1 MNNPQHPNPFVP
13 SPSKDAQHP
22 TTLRPAAPNPQRA
35 RPKRFQGE
43 KDVRQPTHRSLI
55 HALAISLALT
65 CALALATSAVHAQ
78 EETAPY
84 HIKPGDLL
92 MISVWREEDLQI
104 EALVRPDG
112 KFSFP
117 LVGDVQAAGRS
128 VTDIQDEIIERI
140 ETYIPDAVA
149 TVMVRQIEGNKAFV
163 VGKVNRPGPIL
174 MTSDTNVMQALSIA
188 GGTAQFAGLRNIVI
202 LRGQGSNQTAIP
214 FDYGDVESGKNLQQ
228 NITLQAGDVVV
239 VP

>member
-1 MNNPQHPNPFVP
+1 MRN
-13 SPSKDAQHP
+13 S
-22 TTLRPAAPNPQRA
+22 RI
-35 RPKRFQGE
+35 
-43 KDVRQPTHRSLI
+43 RSTF
-55 HALAISLALT
+55 ASLAVL
-65 CALALATSAVHAQ
+65 CAIFFADGPVAAQ
-78 EETAPY
+78 EMAQGY
-84 HIKPGDLL
+84 QVKPGDVLFV
-92 MISVWREEDLQI
+92 SVWREEDLQI

-112 KFSFP
+112 GFSMP
-117 LVGDVQAAGRS
+117 LVGDVQAAGRA
-128 VTDIQDEIIERI
+128 VTEIQEEIISRI

-149 TVMVRQIEGNKAFV
+149 TVMLRSIEGNKAYV

-188 GGTAQFAGLRNIVI
+188 GGTAQFAGLKDIVI

-214 FDYGDVESGKNLQQ
+214 FNYDDVEEGRKLEQ

>member
-1 MNNPQHPNPFVP
+1 MH
-13 SPSKDAQHP
+13 
-22 TTLRPAAPNPQRA
+22 
-35 RPKRFQGE
+35 
-43 KDVRQPTHRSLI
+43 QPTRRSLI
-55 HALAISLALT
+55 HVLTLSLALT
-65 CALALATSAVHAQ
+65 CALAFATSAAHAQ
-78 EETAPY
+78 EEAAPY

-128 VTDIQDEIIERI
+128 VTEIQDEIIDRI

-188 GGTAQFAGLRNIVI
+188 GGTAQFAGLKSIVI
-202 LRGQGSNQTAIP
+202 LRGQGGNQTAIP
-214 FDYGDVESGKNLQQ
+214 FNYGEVESGKNLQQ

>member
-1 MNNPQHPNPFVP
+1 MR
-13 SPSKDAQHP
+13 KL
-22 TTLRPAAPNPQRA
+22 TTP
-35 RPKRFQGE
+35 
-43 KDVRQPTHRSLI
+43 SLI
-55 HALAISLALT
+55 AVLATI
-65 CALALATSAVHAQ
+65 CALLLPASAVQAQ
-78 EETAPY
+78 EVAADY
-84 HIKPGDLL
+84 HVKPGDVL

-117 LVGDVQAAGRS
+117 LVGDVQAAGRA
-128 VTDIQDEIIERI
+128 VNEIQTEIIQRI

-149 TVMVRQIEGNKAFV
+149 TVMLKLIEGNKAFV

-188 GGTAQFAGLRNIVI
+188 GGAAQFAGLKSIVI
-202 LRGQGSNQTAIP
+202 LRGQGGSQSAIP
-214 FDYGDVESGKNLQQ
+214 FNYNEVESGKNLQQ